1 MACRKGA
8 GKSLH
13 KFLLAPVN
21 RKKKNSYICSSATL
35 RLKPGVVFFLFVL
48 KRFFM
53 AETNYVTRETFEKM
67 QQDLQSMKAIDR
79 PAASKAI
86 AEAREKGDLKENA
99 EYDAAKEAQGIL
111 EAKIKQLE
119 GVIATARILDES
131 TIDTSRVSILTKVT
145 VENLN
150 TKKKATYQIVSENEA
165 DLKSGKISVTSPIG
179 SGLLGKVVGEVA
191 EVNVPAGL
199 IKFKIE
205 DISV

>member
-1 MACRKGA
+1 MAK
-8 GKSLH
+8 
-13 KFLLAPVN
+13 
-21 RKKKNSYICSSATL
+21 
-35 RLKPGVVFFLFVL
+35 
-48 KRFFM
+48 
-53 AETNYVTRETFEKM
+53 TNYVTKETFEKM
-67 QQDLQSMKAIDR
+67 QQELQSMKGIDR

-99 EYDAAKEAQGIL
+99 EYDAAKEAQGML

-119 GVIATARILDES
+119 GVIATARIVDES
-131 TIDTSRVSILTKVT
+131 TIDTSRVSILTRVT

-165 DLKSGKISVTSPIG
+165 DLKAGKISVTSPIG
-179 SGLLGKVVGEVA
+179 NGLLGKVVGDVA
-191 EVNVPAGL
+191 EVIVPAGL